1 MRYPIVCALFR
12 FPRCAI
18 KKRQHHLKIGGRNV
32 ERWPQVDN
40 IAQRTDE
47 EAEFLR
53 SLADSPSP
61 PGAARFVSNLDRGD
75 HAESAQG
82 STFKYRCDFFHS
94 LFQFG
99 DALRECC
106 AGQDFF
112 IKRQC
117 GERRR
122 AGKGI
127 AAKGVAVKE
136 RAFLLSPGT
145 KAVIDRAAN

>member
-61 PGAARFVSNLDRGD
+61 PGAARFAPRPMPCPPV
-75 HAESAQG
+75 
-82 STFKYRCDFFHS
+82 
-94 LFQFG
+94 
-99 DALRECC
+99 
-106 AGQDFF
+106 
-112 IKRQC
+112 
-117 GERRR
+117 ERRPR
-122 AGKGI
+122 SLYVTRI
-127 AAKGVAVKE
+127 
-136 RAFLLSPGT
+136 
-145 KAVIDRAAN
+145 